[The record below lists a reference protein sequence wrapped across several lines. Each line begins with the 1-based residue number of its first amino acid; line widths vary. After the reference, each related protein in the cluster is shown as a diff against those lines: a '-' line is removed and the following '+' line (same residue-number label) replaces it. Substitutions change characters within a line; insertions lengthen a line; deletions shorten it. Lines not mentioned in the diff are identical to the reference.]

1 MGFAP
6 EQLTH
11 DAFLGQKLIISQP
24 VDGFRAATDP
34 VLLAAACPA
43 KTGETVL
50 DLGCGVGTAGLCLSA
65 RIDVACWGL
74 EVQPDYADLARHNA
88 AQNNVNMHV
97 ITGDLT
103 AMPAALRDM
112 SFDHVVT
119 NPPFFG
125 AGKRAPDAGRARARQ
140 EDVTLDTWIDAALR
154 RLKPKGWLTLI
165 HRAERLSDV
174 ISALNKRAGGIEIKP
189 LAPRDG
195 KAASRFILRARKGS
209 RSVSKLHNP
218 LILHEGLSHDVDGDS
233 YSPEAKAIL
242 RHGDMIEF

>member
-6 EQLTH
+6 EQLSH
-11 DAFLGQKLIISQP
+11 DRFLGEKLVISQP
-24 VDGFRAATDP
+24 IDGFRAATDP

-43 KTGETVL
+43 KTGASVL
-50 DLGCGVGTAGLCLSA
+50 DLGCGVGTAGLCIMS
-65 RIDVACWGL
+65 RVKVTCWGL

-88 AQNNVNMHV
+88 AQNNVNMQV

-103 AMPAALRDM
+103 AMPTPLRDM

-119 NPPFFG
+119 NPPYFG
-125 AGKRAPDAGRARARQ
+125 AGKRAPNAGRAIARQ
-140 EDVTLDTWIDAALR
+140 EDVTLEDWIGAALR

-165 HRAERLSDV
+165 HRAERLPEV
-174 ISALNKRAGGIEIKP
+174 ILALKNRAGGVEIKP
-189 LAPRDG
+189 LAPRAG
-195 KAASRFILRARKGS
+195 KAANRFILRARKGS

-218 LILHEGLSHDVDGDS
+218 LILHEGLAHDVDRDS